1 MVRKRHLV
9 FFDLDGLTG
18 WRLWYLRLPNSFIL
32 LEGRVDGGRNLRRFW
47 QLLPVSTMTVGSRYE
62 VYEWQARKA
71 ENCNEKMTVLDIGS
85 TCNVHPESSR
95 DRVKEYRTKRSQTAD
110 LINDTST
117 MEYELW
123 FRVKM
128 PKIGSLLKT
137 WRTSFLIAMITRR
150 M

>member
-1 MVRKRHLV
+1 
-9 FFDLDGLTG
+9 
-18 WRLWYLRLPNSFIL
+18 
-32 LEGRVDGGRNLRRFW
+32 
-47 QLLPVSTMTVGSRYE
+47 
-62 VYEWQARKA
+62 
-71 ENCNEKMTVLDIGS
+71 
-85 TCNVHPESSR
+85 
-95 DRVKEYRTKRSQTAD
+95 
-110 LINDTST
+110 